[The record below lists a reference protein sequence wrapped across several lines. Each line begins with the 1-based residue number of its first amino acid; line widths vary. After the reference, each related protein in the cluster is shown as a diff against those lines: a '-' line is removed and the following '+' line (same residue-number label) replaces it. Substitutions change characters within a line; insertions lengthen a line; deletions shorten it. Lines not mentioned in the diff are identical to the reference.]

1 VGVTPRV
8 DLPSVGENVQEHIL
22 ISLAFG
28 TCVPLVLL
36 PTLTIHQELKNPENY
51 NTQDP
56 IADEAVLKEQL
67 RL

>member
-1 VGVTPRV
+1 LTCPLANVGK
-8 DLPSVGENVQEHIL
+8 SVQEHIFTV
-22 ISLAFG
+22 LAFG
-28 TCVPLVLL
+28 TRFRLALF

-56 IADEAVLKEQL
+56 IADEAVPKEQL